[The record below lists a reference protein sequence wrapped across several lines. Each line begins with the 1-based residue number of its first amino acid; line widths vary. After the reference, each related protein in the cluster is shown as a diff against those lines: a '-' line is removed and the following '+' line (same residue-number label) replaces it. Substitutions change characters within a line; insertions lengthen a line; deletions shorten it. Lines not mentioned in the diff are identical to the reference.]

1 MGTLASHSA
10 NDNFIIQMG
19 SEDPV
24 IMVSSFFPLSTL
36 KDDPQNCPLPAWQ
49 LFTLKIS
56 LNM

>member
-1 MGTLASHSA
+1 MDRLASHSA
-10 NDNFIIQMG
+10 NDNFMIQMG